1 MFIIYNGRQW
11 KCNGLNKGLVEY
23 SWDMMMM
30 SHGDIMGYKDMKLG
44 IFHSDWDDVSEWD
57 GFLLG
62 LQIQCIYIS
71 NGQFTNN

>member
-1 MFIIYNGRQW
+1 M
-11 KCNGLNKGLVEY
+11 EY

-62 LQIQCIYIS
+62 LQI
-71 NGQFTNN
+71 